1 MMRFENV
8 NAVGVL
14 ALLAVLLSGPV
25 GCGGSDPSA
34 APDGA
39 AVDTSPSQSARPAA
53 GEPLNVLLITVD
65 DMGWDSLG
73 VTGSPIPNITP
84 NIDRLA
90 AEGVLFTLAHVTIA
104 ICQPTRAVW
113 MTGRYPHRSGALGF
127 GPIDP
132 DVPTLVEA
140 LGEAGYQTGV
150 MAKTG
155 HVVPSRLRAFDAVIG
170 AKELKNGRSP
180 GLYYEHAAEF
190 FRQAKN
196 AGQPFFLMAN
206 SQDPHRPF
214 AASQQEVNFKARDA
228 TSRSEQ
234 YGGGFPDVELEFAP
248 EQIPVP
254 GYLIDLPAVRLEVAQ
269 YYTSV
274 QRADR
279 TVGAVLGALDDSG
292 MADRT
297 LVMFLSDHG
306 PSLPFAKA
314 NAWMHSTRTPW
325 IVRWPGVV
333 TAARTDA
340 EHMVSGVDLA
350 PTILDAV
357 GLENL
362 AGADGR
368 SFVPLL
374 RGETQTDREV
384 VFTQI
389 NSLSSGRPFPMR
401 AVVDRRYGYIF
412 NAWADG
418 ETSYRSEA
426 SGGLTLPAMR
436 EAAARDQAAAARVE
450 HYLFRS
456 REELYDYRLDPD
468 ALENLIGQRQHSAT
482 AARLRAMLL
491 EHMRS
496 TGDPQLA
503 AFETWLAEL
512 EQRPSEVRDESTG
525 ER

>member
-1 MMRFENV
+1 MRSGNV
-8 NAVGVL
+8 GRVRVL
-14 ALLAVLLSGPV
+14 AVVAVLLSGAV
-25 GCGGSDPSA
+25 ACVAA
-34 APDGA
+34 APRPEPLGA
-39 AVDTSPSQSARPAA
+39 SGETTEADASRRTAA
-53 GEPLNVLLITVD
+53 GPLNVLLITVD

-73 VTGSPIPNITP
+73 ITGSPIPNITP

-90 AEGVLFTLAHVTIA
+90 AAGVLFTQAHVTIA

-113 MTGRYPHRSGALGF
+113 MTGRYPHRNGALGF

-140 LGEAGYQTGV
+140 LGEAGYQTGL

-155 HVVPSRLRAFDAVIG
+155 HVVPSRLTAFDAVIG
-170 AKELKNGRSP
+170 AKELQNGRSP
-180 GLYYEHAAEF
+180 DLYYEHAAEF

-196 AGQPFFLMAN
+196 AEQPFFLMAN

-214 AASQQEVNFKARDA
+214 AASRQEVNFRARDA
-228 TSRSEQ
+228 TSTSEQ
-234 YGGGFPDVELEFAP
+234 YGGGFPDARLAFSP

-254 GYLIDLPAVRLEVAQ
+254 GYLIDLPDVRLEVAQ

-274 QRADR
+274 RRADA
-279 TVGAVLGALDDSG
+279 TVGAVLRALDDSG

-306 PSLPFAKA
+306 PSFPFAKA

-325 IVRWPGVV
+325 IVRWPGVIA
-333 TAARTDA
+333 AARTDA
-340 EHMVSGVDLA
+340 EHMISGVDLA

-368 SFVPLL
+368 SFVPVL
-374 RGETQTDREV
+374 RGETQAGREV

-401 AVVDRRYGYIF
+401 AVVGRRYGYIF

-426 SGGLTLPAMR
+426 SGGLTFPAMR
-436 EAAARDQAAAARVE
+436 EAGARDQAAAARVA

-456 REELYDYRLDPD
+456 PEELYDYRRDPD
-468 ALENLIGQRQHSAT
+468 ALESLIGQPEHSAT

-512 EQRPSEVRDESTG
+512 EQGPSGVRDESTG